1 MTFNRSFIFFIFFA
15 AILISITGL
24 PVELISNAAK
34 YAQVSREILTNK
46 DWINLT
52 IAEAPY
58 DQKPPLLFWVGAFS
72 FQLFGFSVTA
82 YKVMV
87 IFISLLGVYSTY
99 KLGKLLYGEKTG
111 LLATVFWV
119 ISVAYLHFHNDIHT
133 DTLLATFVVFS
144 VWQFA
149 LFFRN
154 RKWHQFLWGSV
165 GVGLAMLTKGPVGL
179 AIPAFAIGTDLLL
192 HKQFKDIFNIRW
204 IAAIFII
211 GVIISPALIG
221 LVNQFGPEGIIFYF
235 WTNNVGRITG
245 TYAGSNSDPT
255 FYIHNAL
262 YVLAPWTIFAF
273 TAIVLEIKELIKTK
287 AKSKEFLTIGGILLY
302 LIVLSIAK
310 QKNPHYMLAVVPF
323 IFILSAK
330 WALIVLNSNE
340 AQKLKRFIFSA
351 NRVLAVILILLSLVF
366 TTWFYPETNIFY
378 WIFSGLLLIVFFYF
392 FFRPTGLK
400 KQTIMLALSAVFL
413 LFSLNTSILPSML
426 KYQSSIDASRYFN
439 ENAPEDA
446 TLSIYGP
453 GARYWELFLYSKSPG
468 KYLLEK
474 EDFQNYERK
483 EKGWY
488 YTDPNG
494 LEELKEMEENVIVEK
509 TFKHKKV
516 TRQSLPFLNP
526 KTREQHFRQ
535 LILARIE

>member
-1 MTFNRSFIFFIFFA
+1 M
-15 AILISITGL
+15 

-34 YAQVSREILTNK
+34 YAQVSREILINQ

-58 DQKPPLLFWVGAFS
+58 DQKPPLLFWIGAFS
-72 FQLFGFSVTA
+72 FQLFGFSVVA
-82 YKVMV
+82 YKLAV
-87 IFISLLGVYSTY
+87 ILISLLGIYSTY
-99 KLGKLLYGEKTG
+99 KLGKLLYGKKTG

-119 ISVAYLHFHNDIHT
+119 TSVAYLHFHNDIHT

-154 RKWHQFLWGSV
+154 QKWHQFVWGSV
-165 GVGLAMLTKGPVGL
+165 GIGLAMLTKGPVGV
-179 AIPAFAIGTDLLL
+179 AIPAFAIGADLLL
-192 HKQFKDIFNIRW
+192 HKRFKDIFNIRW
-204 IAAIFII
+204 IAAILII

-221 LVNQFGPEGIIFYF
+221 LVNQFGAEGIIFYF

-245 TYAGSNSDPT
+245 TYAGSNTDPI

-262 YVLAPWTIFAF
+262 YVLAPWTIFGF

-287 AKSKEFLTIGGILLY
+287 AKSEEFLTIGAILLY

-330 WALIVLNSNE
+330 WALKILNSDE
-340 AQKLKRFIFSA
+340 ASKLKRFVFSA
-351 NRVLAVILILLSLVF
+351 NRGLALILILLSLVF
-366 TTWFYPETNIFY
+366 TTYFYPETTIFY
-378 WIFSGLLLIVFFYF
+378 WFFSGILLITFFYL
-392 FFRPTGLK
+392 FFRPTDLK

-426 KYQSSIDASRYFN
+426 QYQSSIDASRYFD

-453 GARYWELFLYSKSPG
+453 GARYWELFLYSKNPG
-468 KYLLEK
+468 RYLLEK
-474 EDFQNYERK
+474 DDFQNYERK

-488 YTDPNG
+488 FTDPDG
-494 LEELKEMEENVIVEK
+494 LEELKEMEENVIAEK
-509 TFKHKKV
+509 IFLHKTV

-526 KTREQHFRQ
+526 KTREQHFKQ